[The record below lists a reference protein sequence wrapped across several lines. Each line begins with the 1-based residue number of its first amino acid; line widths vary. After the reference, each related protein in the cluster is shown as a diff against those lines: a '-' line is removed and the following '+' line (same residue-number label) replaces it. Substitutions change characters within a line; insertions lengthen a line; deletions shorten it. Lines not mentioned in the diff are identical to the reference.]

1 MVRYNKLA
9 DYYRARFGERVL
21 KICVDGGFTCPNR
34 DGSKGSGG
42 CIFCSA
48 KGSGEHI
55 RYANVSEQVSRHLS
69 SYRGDRAN
77 KFIVYFQNF
86 TNTYAPVVDLKKIY
100 DSALVS
106 DKIIG
111 LSIATRPDCVNDEV
125 ISLLKSYTD
134 RYYVMVELGLQTANE
149 NIRKGLNL
157 NYSVSDFVNATKLLR
172 EVGIDV
178 VAHIILGLPGEKQSS
193 IDSTIDLLN
202 NSGVAGVKIHNLY
215 VLKNTVCENMY
226 NAGQLQLMDCD
237 EYLEKLEYVLTHL
250 RDDIVIHRI
259 SGDPPRDL
267 LVAPLWTTHKKY
279 ILNGIDKLMKEHDTY
294 QGMYNNYN

>member
-9 DYYRARFGERVL
+9 DYYKARFGERVL

-86 TNTYAPVVDLKKIY
+86 TNTYAPVEVLKRIY

-111 LSIATRPDCVNDEV
+111 ISIATRPDCVNDEV
-125 ISLLKSYTD
+125 VDLLKSYTD
-134 RYYVMVELGLQTANE
+134 RYYVMVELGLQTADE
-149 NIRKGLNL
+149 NIREGLNL

-172 EVGIDV
+172 DGGIDV

-215 VLKNTVCENMY
+215 VLKNTVCEVMY

-267 LVAPLWTTHKKY
+267 LVAPMWTTHKKY
-279 ILNGIDKLMKEHDTY
+279 ILNGIDRLMKEHDTY
-294 QGMYNNYN
+294 QGVYKKI